1 MKKIFCVILSFL
13 MAISTNIYAYAAY
26 DFDKSSVQNDYQY
39 KITSDCAE
47 WKTLNSHDEMVAACQ
62 IADDEIQEMTTD
74 MLVSAYLNYPLLGDM
89 YAYNTIETGF
99 AALRKQCNA
108 LDELLT
114 REDVGEVLL
123 KRYENI
129 KLCDLD
135 SSNRVS
141 YNEFIAPSALEIL
154 AAQPEIINNTDDET
168 FAAINAAIYKK
179 CSAKSDEV
187 YSATKSLYY
196 SVLNEINETNSEYY
210 SYDRISEALAVNHV
224 SYAAISSSD
233 FNWNYTVKT
242 PKKSSVK
249 VGKLK
254 SGKELTS
261 SEIRQCKNYVSS
273 NFPGATYIATPT
285 KKYNCHS
292 YAWYSQST
300 SNGYWMNDP
309 SKYMRDG
316 SYKKDGYKVGN
327 IIYYAGEHSGV
338 VSLVKVGYAG
348 CYVKSKW
355 GMHGL
360 YNHFYNQCPYSTSNL
375 TYWAKA

>member
-1 MKKIFCVILSFL
+1 MKKFFCVILSFL
-13 MAISTNIYAYAAY
+13 MAISSNIYAYAAY
-26 DFDKSSVQNDYQY
+26 DFDESSVQKDYQY

-129 KLCDLD
+129 KLCDLH
-135 SSNRVS
+135 SANLVS

-154 AAQPEIINNTDDET
+154 AAQPEIVNNTDDET
-168 FAAINAAIYKK
+168 FAAINDAIYKK

-196 SVLNEINETNSEYY
+196 SVLNEINET
-210 SYDRISEALAVNHV
+210 
-224 SYAAISSSD
+224 
-233 FNWNYTVKT
+233 
-242 PKKSSVK
+242 
-249 VGKLK
+249 
-254 SGKELTS
+254 
-261 SEIRQCKNYVSS
+261 
-273 NFPGATYIATPT
+273 
-285 KKYNCHS
+285 
-292 YAWYSQST
+292 
-300 SNGYWMNDP
+300 
-309 SKYMRDG
+309 
-316 SYKKDGYKVGN
+316 
-327 IIYYAGEHSGV
+327 
-338 VSLVKVGYAG
+338 
-348 CYVKSKW
+348 
-355 GMHGL
+355 
-360 YNHFYNQCPYSTSNL
+360 
-375 TYWAKA
+375 

>member
-1 MKKIFCVILSFL
+1 
-13 MAISTNIYAYAAY
+13 
-26 DFDKSSVQNDYQY
+26 
-39 KITSDCAE
+39 
-47 WKTLNSHDEMVAACQ
+47 
-62 IADDEIQEMTTD
+62 MTTD

-123 KRYENI
+123 NRYENI
-129 KLCDLD
+129 KLCDLH
-135 SSNRVS
+135 SSTRVS

-154 AAQPEIINNTDDET
+154 AAQPEIVNNTDDET

-242 PKKSSVK
+242 PKKVLL
-249 VGKLK
+249 KLA
-254 SGKELTS
+254 
-261 SEIRQCKNYVSS
+261 N
-273 NFPGATYIATPT
+273 
-285 KKYNCHS
+285 
-292 YAWYSQST
+292 
-300 SNGYWMNDP
+300 
-309 SKYMRDG
+309 
-316 SYKKDGYKVGN
+316 
-327 IIYYAGEHSGV
+327 
-338 VSLVKVGYAG
+338 
-348 CYVKSKW
+348 
-355 GMHGL
+355 
-360 YNHFYNQCPYSTSNL
+360 
-375 TYWAKA
+375 

>member
-1 MKKIFCVILSFL
+1 MKKIFCGILSFL
-13 MAISTNIYAYAAY
+13 MVISSNISVYAAY
-26 DFDKSSVQNDYQY
+26 DIDESSAQNNYQY
-39 KITSDCAE
+39 KITSDSAE

-89 YAYNTIETGF
+89 YAYNSIETGF
-99 AALRKQCNA
+99 AALRKQCNV

-154 AAQPEIINNTDDET
+154 AAQPEIVNNTDDET
-168 FAAINAAIYKK
+168 FTAINDAIYKK
-179 CSAKSDEV
+179 CSAKSEEV

-210 SYDRISEALAVNHV
+210 SYDRISEVLAVNHV

-242 PKKSSVK
+242 PKKVLL
-249 VGKLK
+249 KLA
-254 SGKELTS
+254 
-261 SEIRQCKNYVSS
+261 N
-273 NFPGATYIATPT
+273 
-285 KKYNCHS
+285 
-292 YAWYSQST
+292 
-300 SNGYWMNDP
+300 
-309 SKYMRDG
+309 
-316 SYKKDGYKVGN
+316 
-327 IIYYAGEHSGV
+327 
-338 VSLVKVGYAG
+338 
-348 CYVKSKW
+348 
-355 GMHGL
+355 
-360 YNHFYNQCPYSTSNL
+360 
-375 TYWAKA
+375 

>member
-1 MKKIFCVILSFL
+1 MKKMFCGILSFL
-13 MAISTNIYAYAAY
+13 MVISSNISVYAAY
-26 DFDKSSVQNDYQY
+26 DIDESSAQNNYQY
-39 KITSDCAE
+39 KITSDSAE

-74 MLVSAYLNYPLLGDM
+74 MLVLAYLNYPLLGDM
-89 YAYNTIETGF
+89 YAYNSIETGF
-99 AALRKQCNA
+99 AALRKQCNV

-154 AAQPEIINNTDDET
+154 AAQPEIVNNTDDET
-168 FAAINAAIYKK
+168 FTAINDAIYKK
-179 CSAKSDEV
+179 CSAKSEEV

-210 SYDRISEALAVNHV
+210 SYDRISEVLAVNHV

-242 PKKSSVK
+242 PKKVLL
-249 VGKLK
+249 KLA
-254 SGKELTS
+254 
-261 SEIRQCKNYVSS
+261 N
-273 NFPGATYIATPT
+273 
-285 KKYNCHS
+285 
-292 YAWYSQST
+292 
-300 SNGYWMNDP
+300 
-309 SKYMRDG
+309 
-316 SYKKDGYKVGN
+316 
-327 IIYYAGEHSGV
+327 
-338 VSLVKVGYAG
+338 
-348 CYVKSKW
+348 
-355 GMHGL
+355 
-360 YNHFYNQCPYSTSNL
+360 
-375 TYWAKA
+375 

>member
-13 MAISTNIYAYAAY
+13 MAISSNIYVYAAY
-26 DFDKSSVQNDYQY
+26 DFDKSTMQNDYKY
-39 KITSDCAE
+39 KITSDSVV
-47 WKTLNSHDEMVAACQ
+47 WKTFNTHDEMVAACQ
-62 IADDEIQEMTTD
+62 IPDDEIKEMTTD

-99 AALRKQCNA
+99 TALRKQCNA

-114 REDVGEVLL
+114 REDVGEALL
-123 KRYENI
+123 NRYENI
-129 KLCDLD
+129 KLCDLN
-135 SSNRVS
+135 SSNNVS
-141 YNEFIAPSALEIL
+141 YNEFIAPSVLEIL
-154 AAQPEIINNTDDET
+154 AAQPEIINNTDYET
-168 FAAINAAIYKK
+168 FTAINDAIYEK

-196 SVLNEINETNSEYY
+196 SILSEIDETNSDYY
-210 SYDRISEALAVNHV
+210 FYDRISDALAVNRV
-224 SYAAISSSD
+224 SYAAVSYSD
-233 FNWNYTVKT
+233 FNWNYSVKT
-242 PKKSSVK
+242 PKNSSVT

-261 SEIRQCKNYVSS
+261 QEKTQCKNYVSS
-273 NFPGATYIATPT
+273 TYPGATYIATPT

-300 SNGYWMNDP
+300 SNSYWMNDP
-309 SKYMRDG
+309 SKYMSDG

-327 IIYYAGEHSGV
+327 IIYYADEHSGV
-338 VSLVKVGYAG
+338 VSNVRVGYAG

-355 GMHGL
+355 GMYGL
-360 YNHFYNQCPYSTSNL
+360 YNHFYNQCPYSISNL

>member
-1 MKKIFCVILSFL
+1 MKKIFCGILSFL
-13 MAISTNIYAYAAY
+13 MVISSNISVYAAY
-26 DFDKSSVQNDYQY
+26 DIDESSAQNKYQY
-39 KITSDCAE
+39 KITSDSAE

-74 MLVSAYLNYPLLGDM
+74 MLVLAYLNYPLLGDM
-89 YAYNTIETGF
+89 YAYNSIETGF
-99 AALRKQCNA
+99 AALRKQCNV

-154 AAQPEIINNTDDET
+154 AAQPEIVNNTDDET
-168 FAAINAAIYKK
+168 FTAINDAIYKK
-179 CSAKSDEV
+179 CSAKSEEV

-210 SYDRISEALAVNHV
+210 SYDRISEVLAVNHV

-242 PKKSSVK
+242 PKKVLL
-249 VGKLK
+249 KLA
-254 SGKELTS
+254 
-261 SEIRQCKNYVSS
+261 N
-273 NFPGATYIATPT
+273 
-285 KKYNCHS
+285 
-292 YAWYSQST
+292 
-300 SNGYWMNDP
+300 
-309 SKYMRDG
+309 
-316 SYKKDGYKVGN
+316 
-327 IIYYAGEHSGV
+327 
-338 VSLVKVGYAG
+338 
-348 CYVKSKW
+348 
-355 GMHGL
+355 
-360 YNHFYNQCPYSTSNL
+360 
-375 TYWAKA
+375 

>member
-1 MKKIFCVILSFL
+1 MKKIFCGLLSFL
-13 MAISTNIYAYAAY
+13 MAISSNISVYAAY
-26 DFDKSSVQNDYQY
+26 DIDESSVQNNYQY

-123 KRYENI
+123 NRYENI
-129 KLCDLD
+129 KLYDLH
-135 SSNRVS
+135 SSTRVS

-154 AAQPEIINNTDDET
+154 AAQPEIVNNTDDET

-196 SVLNEINETNSEYY
+196 SVLNENRRTE
-210 SYDRISEALAVNHV
+210 
-224 SYAAISSSD
+224 
-233 FNWNYTVKT
+233 
-242 PKKSSVK
+242 
-249 VGKLK
+249 
-254 SGKELTS
+254 
-261 SEIRQCKNYVSS
+261 
-273 NFPGATYIATPT
+273 
-285 KKYNCHS
+285 
-292 YAWYSQST
+292 
-300 SNGYWMNDP
+300 
-309 SKYMRDG
+309 DG
-316 SYKKDGYKVGN
+316 SLFCGR
-327 IIYYAGEHSGV
+327 AAFFCFSF
-338 VSLVKVGYAG
+338 AF
-348 CYVKSKW
+348 CR
-355 GMHGL
+355 
-360 YNHFYNQCPYSTSNL
+360 
-375 TYWAKA
+375 

>member
-1 MKKIFCVILSFL
+1 MKKLFCVTLSFL
-13 MAISTNIYAYAAY
+13 MAISSNIYAYAAY
-26 DFDKSSVQNDYQY
+26 DFDESSVQNDYQY

-129 KLCDLD
+129 KLCDLH
-135 SSNRVS
+135 SSTRVS

-168 FAAINAAIYKK
+168 FTAINDAIYKK

-196 SVLNEINETNSEYY
+196 SVLNENRRT
-210 SYDRISEALAVNHV
+210 
-224 SYAAISSSD
+224 
-233 FNWNYTVKT
+233 
-242 PKKSSVK
+242 
-249 VGKLK
+249 G
-254 SGKELTS
+254 
-261 SEIRQCKNYVSS
+261 
-273 NFPGATYIATPT
+273 
-285 KKYNCHS
+285 
-292 YAWYSQST
+292 
-300 SNGYWMNDP
+300 
-309 SKYMRDG
+309 DG
-316 SYKKDGYKVGN
+316 SLFCGR
-327 IIYYAGEHSGV
+327 AAFFCFSF
-338 VSLVKVGYAG
+338 AF
-348 CYVKSKW
+348 CR
-355 GMHGL
+355 
-360 YNHFYNQCPYSTSNL
+360 
-375 TYWAKA
+375 